1 MPRAAVRAAG
11 GLCKGIFSAAA
22 PVLQNR
28 AAKYELIGDATMYCT
43 RKLTDDLTWL
53 GVNDRRLALF
63 ESAYPIPEGVSYNA
77 YLLADEKT
85 VLLDTADK
93 AVAPRFLENLAHA
106 LGGRPLDYLIVNH
119 MEPDHAA
126 TLEDVLLRHPETKV
140 VLNQKTLA
148 MVKQFFDFD
157 IDSRAVLVKEGDTL
171 TTGRHTLTFVMAPMV
186 HWPEVMV
193 TYDMTDKTLFAADA
207 FGTFGALNG
216 YIFADEVNFE
226 RDLLPSARRYYTN
239 IVGKYGAQV
248 MALLNKAA
256 SLEIKMICP
265 LHGPVWRENIGW
277 FIDKYKK
284 WAAWEPEEKGVV
296 IAYASIYGHTENA
309 ADIIAN
315 ALSERG
321 VRNIVMYDVS
331 VTDPSYILADCFR
344 YSHLVF
350 CAPTYNAGLFTTMD
364 TLLRELAAH
373 MLQKRTVALVEN
385 GTWAPQSGKHMRT
398 ILETMKDMNVLE
410 SSVTFKSAVKAPE
423 EAELRALADTIAD
436 SMR

>member
-1 MPRAAVRAAG
+1 
-11 GLCKGIFSAAA
+11 
-22 PVLQNR
+22 
-28 AAKYELIGDATMYCT
+28 MYCT

-77 YLLADEKT
+77 YLLSDEKT

-106 LGGRPLDYLIVNH
+106 LGGRPLDYLVVNH
-119 MEPDHAA
+119 MEPDHTA

-140 VLNQKTLA
+140 VLNQKTLS

-157 IDSRAVLVKEGDTL
+157 IDARAILVKEGDTL
-171 TTGRHTLTFVMAPMV
+171 ATGRHTLTFVMAPMV

-193 TYDMTDKTLFAADA
+193 TYDMTDKTLFSADA

-216 YIFADEVNFE
+216 SLFADEVNFE
-226 RDLLPSARRYYTN
+226 RDLLPPARRYYTN

-248 MALLNKAA
+248 MALLNKMS
-256 SLEIKMICP
+256 SLEIKTICP
-265 LHGPVWRENIGW
+265 LHGPIWRENIVC
-277 FIDKYKK
+277 FIEKYQK
-284 WAAWEPEEKGVV
+284 WATWQPEEKGVV
-296 IAYASIYGHTENA
+296 IAYASVYGHTENA
-309 ADIIAN
+309 ADIVAN

-331 VTDPSYILADCFR
+331 VTDPSYVLADCFR

-350 CAPTYNAGLFTTMD
+350 AAPTYNSGLFTTMD
-364 TLLRELAAH
+364 TLLRELSAH
-373 MLQKRTVALVEN
+373 GLRERTVALIEN
-385 GTWAPQSGKHMRT
+385 GTWAPQSGKHMRAILDEMKDLT
-398 ILETMKDMNVLE
+398 ILEN
-410 SSVTFKSAVKAPE
+410 SVTFKSSVKAPE
-423 EAELRALADTIAD
+423 ESELRALADTIAD
-436 SMR
+436 SMK